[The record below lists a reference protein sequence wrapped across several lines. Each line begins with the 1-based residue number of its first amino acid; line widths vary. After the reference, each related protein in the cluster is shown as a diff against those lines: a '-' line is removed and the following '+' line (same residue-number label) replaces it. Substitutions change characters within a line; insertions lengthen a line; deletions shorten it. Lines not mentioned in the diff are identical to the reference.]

1 MFTIDIRNILVTLF
15 EMNSTDETRR
25 VMEYNDD
32 GSHEVNAMII
42 TVNTS
47 VSDFS
52 GEVDREQRASV
63 YVMYAGLHSIFYAL
77 ASDADGNYRTF
88 ENIPHTEWENTSN
101 HDSCWR
107 SDGLSF
113 FPSLFF
119 AMAKAVN
126 PDKAPG
132 ELHSYT
138 SLGGM
143 GKTVVKHTKVVLER
157 QGDGYHKNVLRVFRP
172 GER

>member
-1 MFTIDIRNILVTLF
+1 MFTIDIRNILATLF
-15 EMNSTDETRR
+15 EMSTTDEARR
-25 VMEYNDD
+25 VMDYNDD

-42 TVNTS
+42 TVHAS

-52 GEVDREQRASV
+52 KEVDKEKQTTV
-63 YVMYAGLHSIFYAL
+63 YVMYAGLHSIFCAL
-77 ASDADGNYRTF
+77 ASDADGNYRGF

-113 FPSLFF
+113 FPKLFF
-119 AMAKAVN
+119 DMAKEVN
-126 PDKAPG
+126 PNKPPG
-132 ELHSYT
+132 ELDSYT

-143 GKTVVKHTKVVLER
+143 GKSVVKHTKVVLER
-157 QGDGYHKNVLRVFRP
+157 QRDGYHKNVLMVK
-172 GER
+172 